1 MMMIMIIIIVII
13 ITNVI
18 ILELSARCVYPGD
31 LLPFYFL

>member
-31 LLPFYFL
+31 LLPFYFF